1 MLSKNNVIQ
10 LYNDGLVIRWRR
22 KKHPQQLK
30 GEFDPAAFEVNIYT
44 KHLLSEHDR
53 DLTLLHE
60 FIHARDDHKGLPNT
74 RTCSPQVGT
83 GGRGDLPA
91 AARGAGPDQGALRD
105 LRLRAQ
111 AALP

>member
-60 FIHARDDHKGLPNT
+60 FIHARDDHKGLPST
-74 RTCSPQVGT
+74 RTCSPQVEQEAEATYQRRPGV
-83 GGRGDLPA
+83 L
-91 AARGAGPDQGALRD
+91 ALIKE
-105 LRLRAQ
+105 LYGI
-111 AALP
+111 